1 MLVYR
6 RIPVG
11 RTWGIKGNKLYGKR
25 VKANKEVGW
34 IGKVS
39 LTMIMTAAVVL
50 IVLLVCCVSLV
61 SYFRIY
67 RASIEQNAVT
77 SSEQAVAQVQFMM
90 ENYLKTIN
98 ETMEMIRENMESEE
112 SDKNEFLSNLI
123 EIKKDVVAIT
133 AYDSNG
139 NLYRCWVGEGN
150 KLKGRVFKNLSFV
163 DIPKASQEIFVS
175 SPHVE
180 TLTEN
185 YYPWVVTIAQRMP
198 DNEEKEV
205 QVCMDIRFSHIAEY
219 VDNVGIGQHGYC
231 FIMDNQG
238 NLVYH
243 PQQQLI
249 NAGLKQENTRYIK
262 DMESGSFQ
270 QDNVIYTVHLL
281 SSGKWKIVGVSYV
294 DEMITNKLDNM
305 LRIVGLILSFVL
317 LTTFLVGFFS
327 SKLISNPAKELARAM
342 REFEKDAEN
351 FEFCR
356 VNGTRELASLSDSFG
371 HMVVQV
377 QNLMERVREEEVSLR
392 KTELN
397 ALQAQI
403 NPHFLY
409 NTLDSIAW
417 MCEEGRT
424 QEAIN
429 MVNSLARLFRIS
441 ISKGHELIT
450 IEKECQHAESYLQI
464 QKYRYKNKFSYEF
477 EVEPE
482 CLTYLCN
489 KITLQPIIENAIY
502 HGLDLTDEGKIF
514 IGVRSQGEDILMYV
528 EDNGVGMEKERCE
541 EILHKES
548 SDRAG
553 IGIKN
558 VNDRIKIYFG
568 EKYGLTIMSEPDVG
582 TRVEIQMPKV
592 LEENHEAE

>member
-1 MLVYR
+1 MKR
-6 RIPVG
+6 
-11 RTWGIKGNKLYGKR
+11 KGLKTDRETGWMGK
-25 VKANKEVGW
+25 
-34 IGKVS
+34 IS
-39 LTMIMTAAVVL
+39 LTMIVTAAVVL
-50 IVLLVCCVSLV
+50 IVLLVCCVSVLT
-61 SYFRIY
+61 YFRIY
-67 RASIEQNAVT
+67 RVSIEQNAVT

-90 ENYLKTIN
+90 EDYLKTIN
-98 ETMEMIRENMESEE
+98 ETMEMIRENMEKEE

-133 AYDSNG
+133 AYDGNG
-139 NLYRCWVGEGN
+139 SLNRCWVGDES
-150 KLKGRVFKNLSFV
+150 KLKGRVLKNLSYM
-163 DIPKASQEIFVS
+163 DIPEDFREIYIS

-185 YYPWVVTIAQRMP
+185 YYPWVVTIAQRMS
-198 DNEEKEV
+198 DGERNEI

-231 FIMDNQG
+231 FIMDQTG
-238 NLVYH
+238 NLIYH

-249 NAGLKQENTRYIK
+249 NAGLKQENTRYINGM
-262 DMESGSFQ
+262 DNGFFR
-270 QDNVIYTVHLL
+270 QDNVIYTVHSL
-281 SSGKWKIVGVSYV
+281 SSGNWKIVGVSYV
-294 DEMITNKLDNM
+294 DEMITSKLDNM
-305 LRIVGLILSFVL
+305 LRIVAFILAFVL
-317 LTTFLVGFFS
+317 LISFLVGFFS
-327 SKLISNPAKELARAM
+327 SKLISNPANELARAM

-351 FEFCR
+351 FEYCR
-356 VNGTRELASLSDSFG
+356 VDGTREITSLSDSFG

-377 QNLMERVREEEVSLR
+377 QNLMEQVREEEVSLR

-441 ISKGHELIT
+441 ISRGHELIT
-450 IEKECQHAESYLQI
+450 IEKECQHAESYLRI
-464 QKYRYKNKFSYEF
+464 QKYRYKNKFTYQF
-477 EVEPE
+477 DVEPE
-482 CLTYLCN
+482 CLLYLCN

-502 HGLDLTDEGKIF
+502 HGLDMTDEGRIQ
-514 IGVRSQGEDILMYV
+514 IGIKARGEDILMYV
-528 EDNGVGMEKERCE
+528 EDNGVGMDEERCK

-548 SDRAG
+548 SDRSG

-568 EKYGLTIMSEPDVG
+568 EKYGLTILSEPDVG
-582 TRVEIQMPKV
+582 TRVEILMPKV
-592 LEENHEAE
+592 LEEDYEAE

>member
-1 MLVYR
+1 MKR
-6 RIPVG
+6 
-11 RTWGIKGNKLYGKR
+11 KGLKTDRETGWMGK
-25 VKANKEVGW
+25 
-34 IGKVS
+34 IS
-39 LTMIMTAAVVL
+39 LTMIVTAAVVL
-50 IVLLVCCVSLV
+50 IVLLVCCVSVLT
-61 SYFRIY
+61 YFRIY
-67 RASIEQNAVT
+67 RVSIEQNAVT

-90 ENYLKTIN
+90 EDYLKTIN
-98 ETMEMIRENMESEE
+98 ETMEMIRENMEKEE

-133 AYDSNG
+133 AYDGNG
-139 NLYRCWVGEGN
+139 SLNRCWVGDES
-150 KLKGRVFKNLSFV
+150 KLKGRVLKNLSYM
-163 DIPKASQEIFVS
+163 DIPEDFREIYIS

-185 YYPWVVTIAQRMP
+185 YYPWVVTIAQRMS
-198 DNEEKEV
+198 DGERNEI

-231 FIMDNQG
+231 FIMDQTG
-238 NLVYH
+238 NLIYH

-249 NAGLKQENTRYIK
+249 NAGLKQENTRYINGM
-262 DMESGSFQ
+262 DNGFFR
-270 QDNVIYTVHLL
+270 QDNVIYTVHSL
-281 SSGKWKIVGVSYV
+281 SSGNWKIVGVSYV
-294 DEMITNKLDNM
+294 DEMITSKLDNM
-305 LRIVGLILSFVL
+305 LRIVAFILAFVL
-317 LTTFLVGFFS
+317 LISFLVGFFS
-327 SKLISNPAKELARAM
+327 SKLISNPANELARAM

-351 FEFCR
+351 FEYCR
-356 VNGTRELASLSDSFG
+356 VDGTREITSLSDSFG

-377 QNLMERVREEEVSLR
+377 QNLMEQVREEEVSLR

-441 ISKGHELIT
+441 ISRGHELIT
-450 IEKECQHAESYLQI
+450 IEKECQHAESYLRI
-464 QKYRYKNKFSYEF
+464 QKYRYKNKFTYQF
-477 EVEPE
+477 DVEPE
-482 CLTYLCN
+482 CLLYLCN

-502 HGLDLTDEGKIF
+502 HGLDMTDEGRIQ
-514 IGVRSQGEDILMYV
+514 IGIKARGEDILMYV
-528 EDNGVGMEKERCE
+528 EDNGVGMDEERCK

-548 SDRAG
+548 SDRSG

-558 VNDRIKIYFG
+558 VNDRIQIYFG
-568 EKYGLTIMSEPDVG
+568 EKYGLTILSEPDVG
-582 TRVEIQMPKV
+582 TRVEILMPKV
-592 LEENHEAE
+592 LEEDYEAK

>member
-1 MLVYR
+1 MKR
-6 RIPVG
+6 
-11 RTWGIKGNKLYGKR
+11 KGLKTDRETGWMGK
-25 VKANKEVGW
+25 
-34 IGKVS
+34 IS
-39 LTMIMTAAVVL
+39 LTMIVTAAVVL
-50 IVLLVCCVSLV
+50 IVLLVCCVSVLT
-61 SYFRIY
+61 YFRIY
-67 RASIEQNAVT
+67 RVSIEQNAVT

-90 ENYLKTIN
+90 EDYLKTIN
-98 ETMEMIRENMESEE
+98 ETMEMIRENMEKEE

-133 AYDSNG
+133 AYDGNG
-139 NLYRCWVGEGN
+139 SLNRCWVGDES
-150 KLKGRVFKNLSFV
+150 KLKGRVLKNLSYM
-163 DIPKASQEIFVS
+163 DIPEDFREIYIS

-185 YYPWVVTIAQRMP
+185 YYPWVVTIAQRMS
-198 DNEEKEV
+198 DGERNEI

-231 FIMDNQG
+231 FIMDQTG
-238 NLVYH
+238 NLIYH

-249 NAGLKQENTRYIK
+249 NAGLKQENTRYINGM
-262 DMESGSFQ
+262 DNGFFQ
-270 QDNVIYTVHLL
+270 QDNVIYTVHSL
-281 SSGKWKIVGVSYV
+281 SSGNWKIVGVSYV
-294 DEMITNKLDNM
+294 DEMITSKLDNM
-305 LRIVGLILSFVL
+305 LRIVAFILAFVL
-317 LTTFLVGFFS
+317 LISFLVGFFS
-327 SKLISNPAKELARAM
+327 SKLISNPANELARAM

-351 FEFCR
+351 FEYCR
-356 VNGTRELASLSDSFG
+356 VDGTREITSLSDSFG

-377 QNLMERVREEEVSLR
+377 QNLMEQVREEEVSLR

-441 ISKGHELIT
+441 ISRGHELIT
-450 IEKECQHAESYLQI
+450 IEKECQHAESYLRI
-464 QKYRYKNKFSYEF
+464 QKYRYKNKFTYQF
-477 EVEPE
+477 DVEPE
-482 CLTYLCN
+482 CLSYLCN

-502 HGLDLTDEGKIF
+502 HGLDMTDEGRIQ
-514 IGVRSQGEDILMYV
+514 IGIKARGEDILMYV
-528 EDNGVGMEKERCE
+528 EDNGVGMDEARCK

-548 SDRAG
+548 SDRSG

-558 VNDRIKIYFG
+558 VNDRIQIYFG
-568 EKYGLTIMSEPDVG
+568 EKYGLTILSEPDVG
-582 TRVEIQMPKV
+582 TRVEILMPKV
-592 LEENHEAE
+592 LEEDYEAK